1 MAISSA
7 VPQLTRADA
16 RGQGI
21 WGATGSFGGVPRGS
35 RAESARFRIKRGKS
49 NIKRGHIWRK
59 VLAFGSKR
67 GESTSRK
74 HLEHFRGALGV
85 RLVTSFSGR
94 PPPLPDSHGWYGIA
108 GPRAQALSSGRR
120 QGRMPAR
127 GIGLRGQEAAN
138 PRSPTVRATRRG
150 ASGRGR
156 VWCSHGDNSARPP
169 ASACR

>member
-1 MAISSA
+1 MTPPTSTSAFMAISSA

-67 GESTSRK
+67 GKSTSKKKKIEENRRILPNLDDFDPK
-74 HLEHFRGALGV
+74 SSEMLLLFFAERARARINDVRAL
-85 RLVTSFSGR
+85 
-94 PPPLPDSHGWYGIA
+94 PL
-108 GPRAQALSSGRR
+108 GRR
-120 QGRMPAR
+120 SAY
-127 GIGLRGQEAAN
+127 IKVCENTL
-138 PRSPTVRATRRG
+138 SPHHVHEVTLSQVYLQ
-150 ASGRGR
+150 
-156 VWCSHGDNSARPP
+156 
-169 ASACR
+169 

>member
-1 MAISSA
+1 MREAGSCGIRSMTPPTSTSAFMAISSA

-67 GESTSRK
+67 GKSTSKKKKIEENRRILPNLDDFDPK
-74 HLEHFRGALGV
+74 SSEMLLLFFAERARARINDVRALPLG
-85 RLVTSFSGR
+85 RLVSN
-94 PPPLPDSHGWYGIA
+94 
-108 GPRAQALSSGRR
+108 PRCVRA
-120 QGRMPAR
+120 
-127 GIGLRGQEAAN
+127 GLRI
-138 PRSPTVRATRRG
+138 
-150 ASGRGR
+150 
-156 VWCSHGDNSARPP
+156 
-169 ASACR
+169 